1 MDELITTGGMIMKKI
16 ISLVLILVLLGGC
29 AYVKTIEV
37 EFEEAGDGHIV
48 VECSDEI
55 VRGKKAVNDL
65 AYYCEV
71 NVSDQ
76 TTYINSSGESLT
88 LESFLNEV
96 EMGSELKIE
105 LEKRQYIKKTQ
116 EVDAK
121 RIIMLD

>member
-1 MDELITTGGMIMKKI
+1 MIMKKI

-37 EFEEAGDGHIV
+37 EFEEAGEGHIV